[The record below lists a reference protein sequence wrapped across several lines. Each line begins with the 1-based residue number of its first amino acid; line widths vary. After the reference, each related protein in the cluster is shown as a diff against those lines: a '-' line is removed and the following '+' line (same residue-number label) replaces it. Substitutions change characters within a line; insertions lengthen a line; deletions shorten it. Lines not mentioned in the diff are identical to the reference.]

1 MNVTLIAAC
10 SERNGVIGADGVIP
24 WYLPSDLKRFKE
36 YTKNKIVVMGRTT
49 FESLPVFLYD
59 RVSIVM
65 TNQFQKVQ
73 DKVNELKTTSG
84 KEASPILLMS
94 SIGDLIEALPA
105 VVEQFPVNKQ
115 EVVVIGGESIYE
127 QFLPMANK
135 ILLSL
140 VRGEFFGDRFFP
152 KLDRSVWK
160 KTSIN
165 KGIREVD
172 DEYEYSILTMV
183 SPKSNIYS
191 FPEGNRLSKLDTFKY
206 LK

>member
-1 MNVTLIAAC
+1 MNITLMAAC

-73 DKVNELKTTSG
+73 DKVDELKTKSG
-84 KEASPILLMS
+84 KDPSPILLMS
-94 SIGDLIEALPA
+94 SIDDLIEALPTI
-105 VVEQFPVNKQ
+105 VKQFPVNKQ
-115 EVVVIGGESIYE
+115 EVVIIGGESIYE
-127 QFLPMANK
+127 QFLPIADK

-152 KLDRSVWK
+152 KLNRSVWK
-160 KTSIN
+160 KTCIN
-165 KGIREVD
+165 KGIREVG
-172 DEYEYSILTMV
+172 DEYEYSILTML
-183 SPKSNIYS
+183 SPESNVYG
-191 FPEGNRLSKLDTFKY
+191 FPKGNKLSKMDMFNRLR
-206 LK
+206 